1 MKKKSFKISAKPSQW
16 TFDKN
21 VPINFDNH
29 INKSVPF
36 YQEFAW
42 LAERL
47 SDFYIKD
54 DSIVYDIGCSTG
66 SFVKRLSIRH
76 KNKKKLKLFGLDI
89 VKKMINFAKKKNS
102 GKNIKF
108 LNTDIIKFKFKK
120 SDLVVSFY
128 TIQFIHPKFRQTLI
142 NKIYKLLNWGGAFIF
157 VEKVRSYDARTQD
170 QMTQIYEEFKIDQGF
185 SSKEIINKK
194 RSLKGVMEPFSTKA
208 NIDMLKRA
216 GFKDV
221 SSIAKFVT
229 FEFFLAIK

>member
-76 KNKKKLKLFGLDI
+76 KNKK
-89 VKKMINFAKKKNS
+89 N
-102 GKNIKF
+102 
-108 LNTDIIKFKFKK
+108 
-120 SDLVVSFY
+120 
-128 TIQFIHPKFRQTLI
+128 
-142 NKIYKLLNWGGAFIF
+142 
-157 VEKVRSYDARTQD
+157 
-170 QMTQIYEEFKIDQGF
+170 
-185 SSKEIINKK
+185 
-194 RSLKGVMEPFSTKA
+194 
-208 NIDMLKRA
+208 
-216 GFKDV
+216 
-221 SSIAKFVT
+221 
-229 FEFFLAIK
+229 